1 MEFTPRICRVYPG
14 YIGVMQL
21 KKRYLVHI
29 FWLHSIFRFLLVH
42 IFYQNQKRIKGNFN
56 CLCYDSYFLS
66 GFYHGVSQR
75 TKSHVFFPFLF
86 LTGYLSNAKD
96 VYKSILGSYLDDIWR
111 QLEIVQFIRGKKP
124 ETNYKIQELQ
134 CQILNWMQSKQQI
147 KVNTGIEQIIVTSIN
162 KTWM

>member
-1 MEFTPRICRVYPG
+1 M
-14 YIGVMQL
+14 
-21 KKRYLVHI
+21 
-29 FWLHSIFRFLLVH
+29 
-42 IFYQNQKRIKGNFN
+42 
-56 CLCYDSYFLS
+56 
-66 GFYHGVSQR
+66 
-75 TKSHVFFPFLF
+75 
-86 LTGYLSNAKD
+86 SNAKD